1 MLLGI
6 WKNIEELEDNIN
18 LDELQAIL
26 TASRDREH
34 RRNKFFAAMKGIDL
48 DEQATGDA
56 QSRFDEVQRRVEAKL
71 TGKSEQ
77 VLELDVFGLDIE
89 EDE

>member
-6 WKNIEELEDNIN
+6 WRNVEELEDSIN

-26 TASRDREH
+26 TAARDREH

-48 DEQATGDA
+48 DESETD
-56 QSRFDEVQRRVEAKL
+56 STNKFDEVQRRVEAKL

-89 EDE
+89 EEE